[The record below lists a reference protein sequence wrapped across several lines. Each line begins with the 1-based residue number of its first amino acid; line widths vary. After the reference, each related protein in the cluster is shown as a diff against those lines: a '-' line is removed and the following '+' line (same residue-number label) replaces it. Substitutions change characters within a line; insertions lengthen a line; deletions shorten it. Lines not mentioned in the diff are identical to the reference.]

1 MYKHILIPTD
11 GSELSEH
18 AVREGIAFAKSI
30 GASATLFTASPS
42 YHVFALDPV
51 SLSDTEDS
59 YKSDAASR
67 ASKRLKTGEDL
78 ARQAGVPVDSEHSF
92 GDHPHEEILACA
104 NRKPCDLIFMAS
116 HGRKGMAGL
125 LLGSET
131 HKVLTHSKIPVMVYR

>member
-11 GSELSEH
+11 GSELSDI
-18 AVREGIAFAKSI
+18 AVREGLAFAKSI
-30 GASATLFTASPS
+30 GAKATLFTASPT

-51 SLSDTEDS
+51 SVSDTEQS
-59 YKSDAASR
+59 YKSDAENLA
-67 ASKRLKTGEDL
+67 AGRLKAGQEI
-78 ARQAGVPVDSEHSF
+78 ARQNGVSVDTEHTF
-92 GDHPHEEILACA
+92 GDYPHEEILACA

-116 HGRKGMAGL
+116 HGRKGVAGL